1 MNIIE
6 NTFKKLKSLNKVAF
20 IPFIVA
26 GHPTLEKTEELI
38 LLLEHEGADI
48 IEIGIP
54 FSDPLADGPVIESAA
69 QKSILNSTKVNQV
82 FNSILNLRKKTNIP
96 IVILVYFNTILASG
110 ASGFIEKCLKA
121 NVNGLIIPDLPYE
134 ERDELLS
141 LIKETDISLIPLVTP
156 TSNNRIE
163 KIVSDCKGF
172 VYCVSSLGVTGIRK
186 DFNKDLSSFL
196 NSVRQYTDLPLALG
210 FGISNKA
217 TIDELKTHVDGIIV
231 GSALVNKIEES
242 NCNLEEIKEFIK
254 DMVSPLKN

>member
-1 MNIIE
+1 MNLIE
-6 NTFKKLKSLNKVAF
+6 KTFEKLKAVNKVAF

-26 GHPTLEKTEELI
+26 GHPTIEKTEELV
-38 LLLEHEGADI
+38 LLLEQEGADL

-69 QKSILNSTKVNQV
+69 QKSIQNGTKVNQV

-96 IVILVYFNTILASG
+96 IILLVYFNTILATGISE
-110 ASGFIEKCLKA
+110 FIKKCIES
-121 NVNGLIIPDLPYE
+121 NVNGLVIPDLPYE

-186 DFNKDLSSFL
+186 NFNKDISSFL

-210 FGISNKA
+210 FGISNKN
-217 TIDELKTHVDGIIV
+217 TIDELKNYVDGIIV
-231 GSALVNKIEES
+231 GSALVNTIEKY
-242 NCNLEEIKEFIK
+242 NCNLEEIKEYIK
-254 DMVSPLKN
+254 DLVSPLQN